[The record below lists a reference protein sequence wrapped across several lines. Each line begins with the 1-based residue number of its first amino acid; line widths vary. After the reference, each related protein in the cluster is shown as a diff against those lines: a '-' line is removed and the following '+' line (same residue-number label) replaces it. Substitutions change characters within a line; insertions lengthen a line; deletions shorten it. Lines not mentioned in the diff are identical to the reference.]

1 MMFYWVI
8 VCFVRILFMEIGV
21 IRNVYIIVNC
31 VIYEM
36 VCVINVNKILGEKIV
51 KVYFLFF

>member
-21 IRNVYIIVNC
+21 IRNVYIIVNY

-36 VCVINVNKILGEKIV
+36 VCVINVNKILREKIV
-51 KVYFLFF
+51 KV